1 MALETIYKTK
11 NESGRYS
18 CGDIGVT
25 TEEWYGLLCYDK
37 AEPYIDT
44 LLAFMREPQHCG
56 TCSAMAQ
63 KYNTPAQHY
72 NAKVTNFAKWVQ
84 KRLGR
89 FRVIGTDGNDTFWA
103 IVMQEGWDTKQ
114 GFKWQ
119 LRNELVDAL
128 RIYLMKDLIGRFRNG
143 KPFNG
148 YDEAYKWQLID
159 DTENVSSIEIVK
171 KIIGKNII
179 DNMRVDSVLKMLCE
193 SKENELKTCIDN
205 LLDESKVLDNRIAN
219 FKSEMRAICPQSYT
233 VCANDERTVASIL
246 TCRYPEKYTFYMD
259 KVYKLI
265 WQYFGYEHKSA
276 GEKYS
281 HFMSII
287 HKLSEDYGKEIQNI
301 IKDDI
306 NTFQNKPDILAV
318 QTLFWCMQDYMNNQL
333 KSDMRFTWIPYYKEF
348 AEKLLKFRQNRQS
361 LLKSIYDNRD
371 ELYASYLHDEG
382 GFDDL
387 CVDIDPFSVFG
398 LFNRGIRQENR
409 INSTRVFK
417 ELLDISSDIPN
428 DFEGVPIM
436 NNQKS
441 YFFGYKSR
449 RGRKDIDNLWTL
461 FEKLLQ
467 NENIEDI
474 YNTVI
479 KQYGIN
485 VNITMALFWIRP
497 NDFLALDSTNR
508 EYLKSQYDI
517 ELPKKAPEYEEYMDL
532 INDIKEKMAN
542 NTIKEKTFYELS
554 ANANHNGSEESD
566 TDTVNW
572 YDDIAEMLKRRKNIV
587 LYGAPGTGKT
597 HSIPEIAVRLCD
609 NSNCSEYSREELMKR
624 YEQLKHEKRIAFTTF
639 HQSMD
644 YEDWIEGL
652 KPVCENNQVTYD
664 IEKGIFKRLCEEA
677 ERPIVKDKHI
687 GIADDALVWKV
698 SLSGTGP
705 NPVRK
710 ECMENGHIRIGWDYY
725 GPVISEE
732 TDWNAHGG
740 EGKRVLSAFIYDM
753 KVGDVVMSCFSN
765 QTIDAIGIVTGEYEF
780 DDTYT
785 NYKRVRKVN
794 WILKDI
800 EENIVD
806 LNDGKSMTLSTVYR
820 LNAITLDKV
829 KSILEKYEKPST
841 MADNNQPYVMVIDE
855 LNRGNVSK
863 IFGELITLLETDKR
877 KGQKNAE
884 SVILP
889 YSKKPFMIPN
899 NVFIIATMNTADR
912 SLGTLD
918 YAIRRRF
925 AFVACKPYALS
936 EEEANG
942 FDEELFKEVSSLFI
956 ANYSEYEESG
966 WDQSFKLVPAD
977 TLSSEY
983 RPEDVWIGQSYFIMT
998 DDDGVDITSDRL
1010 LYEIIPLLEE
1020 YVRDGVLTE
1029 DANETIER
1037 LYQKAVE

>member
-1 MALETIYKTK
+1 MAVETIYKTK

-18 CGDIGVT
+18 CGDIGIT
-25 TEEWYGLLCYDK
+25 TEEWYSLLCNDK
-37 AEPYIDT
+37 AQPYIDT
-44 LLAFMREPQHCG
+44 LLAFMREPEHCG
-56 TCSAMAQ
+56 TCSAIAQ
-63 KYNTPAQHY
+63 KYNSSAQHY

-84 KRLGR
+84 KELGR
-89 FRVIGTDGNDTFWA
+89 FRMIGTDGKDTFWV
-103 IVMQEGWDTKQ
+103 IVMQNGWDSKQ

-119 LRNELVDAL
+119 LRNELVNAL
-128 RIYLMKDLIGRFRNG
+128 RIYLMKDLIERFRNV

-159 DTENVSSIEIVK
+159 DAEGASSIEIVK
-171 KIIGKNII
+171 KMIGKNII

-193 SKENELKTCIDN
+193 SKEHELKTCIDN
-205 LLDESKVLDNRIAN
+205 LLDETIVLDNRIAN
-219 FKSEMRAICPQSYT
+219 FKSKMRALCPQSYT

-287 HKLSEDYGKEIQNI
+287 HKFTEDFGKEVQNI
-301 IKDDI
+301 IKDEI
-306 NTFQNKPDILAV
+306 SIYRNKPEILAV
-318 QTLFWCMQDYMNNQL
+318 QTLFWCMQEYMNNQL
-333 KSDMRFTWIPYYKEF
+333 KSDMRFTWIPYFKEF
-348 AEKLLKFRQNRQS
+348 AEKLVKFRHDRQP
-361 LLKSIYDNRD
+361 LLKSIYDKRD

-382 GFDDL
+382 GLNDL
-387 CVDIDPFSVFG
+387 CTDIDPFSVFG
-398 LFNRGIRQENR
+398 LFNRGIRHENR
-409 INSTRVFK
+409 INSTKVFK
-417 ELLDISSDIPN
+417 ELLDISSDIPT

-449 RGRKDIDNLWTL
+449 RGRKDIDNLWSL
-461 FEKLLQ
+461 FEKLIS
-467 NENIEDI
+467 NEDIEAI

-508 EYLKSQYDI
+508 EYLKSQYNID
-517 ELPKKAPEYEEYMDL
+517 LPRKAPEYEEYMEL
-532 INDIKEKMAN
+532 INDIKKKMAN

-554 ANANHNGSEESD
+554 ANANNNGREDSESD
-566 TDTVNW
+566 SYTW
-572 YDDIAEMLKRRKNIV
+572 YDSVVDTLRRHKNIV

-597 HSIPEIAVRLCD
+597 FSIPEIAVRLCD
-609 NSNCSEYSREELMKR
+609 DSDYTRDELMKR

-664 IEKGIFKRLCEEA
+664 IEKGIFKQLCEEA
-677 ERPIVKDKHI
+677 ENSK
-687 GIADDALVWKV
+687 IA
-698 SLSGTGP
+698 
-705 NPVRK
+705 
-710 ECMENGHIRIGWDYY
+710 EN
-725 GPVISEE
+725 
-732 TDWNAHGG
+732 
-740 EGKRVLSAFIYDM
+740 
-753 KVGDVVMSCFSN
+753 
-765 QTIDAIGIVTGEYEF
+765 
-780 DDTYT
+780 
-785 NYKRVRKVN
+785 
-794 WILKDI
+794 
-800 EENIVD
+800 
-806 LNDGKSMTLSTVYR
+806 TL
-820 LNAITLDKV
+820 
-829 KSILEKYEKPST
+829 
-841 MADNNQPYVMVIDE
+841 PYVMVIDE

-936 EEEANG
+936 EEEVNG
-942 FDEELFKEVSSLFI
+942 FDEELFKDVSSLFI
-956 ANYSEYEESG
+956 SNYSEYEESG

>member
-1 MALETIYKTK
+1 MAFETIYKTK

-18 CGDIGVT
+18 CGDIGIP
-25 TEEWYGLLCYDK
+25 TEEWYSLICNEK

-56 TCSAMAQ
+56 TCSTIAQ
-63 KYNTPAQHY
+63 KYNCPAQHY

-84 KRLGR
+84 KKLGR

-119 LRNELVDAL
+119 LRNELVSAL
-128 RIYLMKDLIGRFRNG
+128 RIYLMKNLIVRFRNG

-148 YDEAYKWQLID
+148 YDETYKWQLID
-159 DTENVSSIEIVK
+159 DTEDVSSMEIVK

-193 SKENELKTCIDN
+193 SKESELKTCVDN
-205 LLDESKVLDNRIAN
+205 LLDETKDIDNRIAN
-219 FKSEMRAICPQSYT
+219 FKSDMRTICPQSYT

-246 TCRYPEKYTFYMD
+246 TCRYPDKYTFYMD

-287 HKLSEDYGKEIQNI
+287 HELSEGYGKEIQNI
-301 IKDDI
+301 IKDEIDI
-306 NTFQNKPDILAV
+306 FQNKPDILAV
-318 QTLFWCMQDYMNNQL
+318 QTFFWCMQDYMNNQL
-333 KSDMRFTWIPYYKEF
+333 KSNMRFTWIPYYKEF
-348 AEKLLKFRQNRQS
+348 AEKLAKYRHNRQS
-361 LLKSIYDNRD
+361 LLKSIYERRE

-382 GFDDL
+382 GENDL

-398 LFNRGIRQENR
+398 LFNRGIKKNNR

-417 ELLDISSDIPN
+417 KLLEISSDIPN
-428 DFEGVPIM
+428 DFEGVPVL

-441 YFFGYKSR
+441 YFFGYKSKR
-449 RGRKDIDNLWTL
+449 QPEDIENLWSL
-461 FEKLLQ
+461 FEKLVG
-467 NENIEDI
+467 NENIENT

-485 VNITMALFWIRP
+485 VNITMAMFWIRP
-497 NDFLALDSTNR
+497 NDFLALDSSNR
-508 EYLKSQYDI
+508 EYLKSQYNID
-517 ELPKKAPEYEEYMDL
+517 LPKKAPEYKEYMNL
-532 INDIKEKMAN
+532 INNIKEKMAN

-554 ANANHNGSEESD
+554 ANANPNENEDSEYDSY
-566 TDTVNW
+566 TW
-572 YDDIAEMLKRRKNIV
+572 YDSVVETLRRRKNIV

-597 HSIPEIAVRLCD
+597 YSIPEIAVRLCD
-609 NSNCSEYSREELMKR
+609 NLDCPKFSHEEIMKR

-664 IEKGIFKRLCEEA
+664 IEKGIFKQLCEEA

-687 GIADDALVWKV
+687 GIADDAVVWKV
-698 SLSGTGP
+698 SLSGTGD
-705 NPVRK
+705 NEVRT
-710 ECMENGHIRIGWDYY
+710 ECMESSHIRIGWDDY

-732 TDWNAHGG
+732 TDWSIYNG
-740 EGKRVLSAFIYDM
+740 EGKRILSAFVYDM
-753 KVGDVVMSCFSN
+753 KVGDVIMSCYSN
-765 QTIDAIGIVTGEYEF
+765 QTIDAIGIVTGDYEY
-780 DDTYT
+780 DDSFIH
-785 NYKRVRKVN
+785 YKRVRKVN
-794 WILKDI
+794 WILKGI
-800 EENIVD
+800 NENIVE
-806 LNDGKSMTLSTVYR
+806 LNDGKTMTLGTVYR

-877 KGQKNAE
+877 KGKKNAE

-889 YSKKPFMIPN
+889 YSKKQFMIPG

-925 AFVACKPYALS
+925 AFVACKPCALS
-936 EEEANG
+936 EEEAKG

-956 ANYSEYEESG
+956 SNYSEYEESG
-966 WDQSFKLVPAD
+966 WNQFFKLVPAD

-998 DDDGVDITSDRL
+998 DDEGEDITNDRL

-1020 YVRDGVLTE
+1020 YVKDGVLTE

-1037 LYQKAVE
+1037 LYQKALE

>member
-1 MALETIYKTK
+1 MPLKTIQSTK
-11 NESGRYS
+11 DKYGKYS
-18 CGDIGVT
+18 CGDIGIT
-25 TEEWYGLLCYDK
+25 IEDWYNLLCDINAK
-37 AEPYIDT
+37 PYIRT
-44 LLAFMREPQHCG
+44 LLVFLREPQHGG
-56 TCSAMAQ
+56 TCSALAQ
-63 KYNTPAQHY
+63 KYNTHPQHY
-72 NAKVTNFAKWVQ
+72 NAKIRGFAMWVKNKLRRFHVVDTN
-84 KRLGR
+84 
-89 FRVIGTDGNDTFWA
+89 GNETYWP
-103 IVMQEGWDTKQ
+103 IVMQEGYETKQ
-114 GFKWQ
+114 GFIWQ
-119 LRNELVDAL
+119 LRNELVHAL
-128 RIYLMKDLIGRFRNG
+128 RKYLMKDLIEKFSNG
-143 KPFNG
+143 KAFNI
-148 YDEAYKWQLID
+148 YDENYKWQLI
-159 DTENVSSIEIVK
+159 NVTKGDSSIEIVK

-193 SKENELKTCIDN
+193 SKEHELETCIDN
-205 LLDESKVLDNRIAN
+205 LLDETIVLDKRIAS
-219 FKSEMRAICPQSYT
+219 FKSEIRAICPQSYT

-287 HKLSEDYGKEIQNI
+287 HKFTEDFGKEVQNI
-301 IKDDI
+301 IKDEI
-306 NTFQNKPDILAV
+306 SIYRNKPEILAV
-318 QTLFWCMQDYMNNQL
+318 QTLFWCMQEYMNNQL
-333 KSDMRFTWIPYYKEF
+333 KSDMRFTWIPYFKEF
-348 AEKLLKFRQNRQS
+348 AEKLVKFRHDRQP
-361 LLKSIYDNRD
+361 LLKSIYDKRD

-382 GFDDL
+382 GLNDL
-387 CVDIDPFSVFG
+387 CTDIDPFSVFG
-398 LFNRGIRQENR
+398 LFNRGIRHENR
-409 INSTRVFK
+409 INSTKVFK
-417 ELLDISSDIPN
+417 ELLDISSDIPT

-449 RGRKDIDNLWTL
+449 RGRKDIDNLWSL
-461 FEKLLQ
+461 FEKLIG
-467 NENIEDI
+467 NEDIEAI

-508 EYLKSQYDI
+508 EYLKSQYNID
-517 ELPKKAPEYEEYMDL
+517 LPRKAPEYEEYMEL
-532 INDIKEKMAN
+532 INDIKKKMAN
-542 NTIKEKTFYELS
+542 NTIKEKTYYELS
-554 ANANHNGSEESD
+554 ANANNNGREDSESYSY
-566 TDTVNW
+566 TW
-572 YDDIAEMLKRRKNIV
+572 YDSVVDTLRRRKNIV

-597 HSIPEIAVRLCD
+597 FSIPEIAVRLCD
-609 NSNCSEYSREELMKR
+609 DSDYTRDVLMKR

-639 HQSMD
+639 HQSID

-664 IEKGIFKRLCEEA
+664 IEKGIFKQLCEEA

-687 GIADDALVWKV
+687 GIADDAVVWKV
-698 SLSGTGP
+698 SLCGTGD
-705 NPVRK
+705 NEVRT
-710 ECMENGHIRIGWDYY
+710 ECMENSHIRIGWDDY

-732 TDWNAHGG
+732 TDWSIYDG
-740 EGKRVLSAFIYDM
+740 EGKRILSAFVYDM
-753 KVGDVVMSCFSN
+753 KVGDVIMSCYSN
-765 QTIDAIGIVTGEYEF
+765 QTIDAIGIVTGDYEY
-780 DDTYT
+780 DDSFIH
-785 NYKRVRKVN
+785 YKRVRKVN

-800 EENIVD
+800 NENIVE
-806 LNDGKSMTLSTVYR
+806 LNDGKTMTLGTVYR

-829 KSILEKYEKPST
+829 KSILEKYEKPTT

-936 EEEANG
+936 EEEVNG
-942 FDEELFKEVSSLFI
+942 FDEELFKDVSSLFI
-956 ANYSEYEESG
+956 SNYSEYEESG

>member
-1 MALETIYKTK
+1 MALETIYKIK
-11 NESGRYS
+11 NQSGKYT
-18 CGDIGVT
+18 CGYIGIT
-25 TEEWYGLLCYDK
+25 SEDWYELICDVK
-37 AEPYIDT
+37 AEPYIKT

-56 TCSAMAQ
+56 TCSAIAQ
-63 KYNTPAQHY
+63 KYNSPAQHY
-72 NAKVTNFAKWVQ
+72 NAKITNFAKWVQ
-84 KRLGR
+84 KKLGR
-89 FRVIGTDGNDTFWA
+89 FRIIDTEGSDTYWA
-103 IVMQEGWDTKQ
+103 IVMQEGWETKQ
-114 GFKWQ
+114 GFVWL
-119 LRNELVDAL
+119 LRHELVDAL
-128 RIYLMKDLIGRFRNG
+128 RKYLMKDLIKRYSNEN
-143 KPFNG
+143 PFNG
-148 YDEAYKWQLID
+148 YDETYKWQLID
-159 DTENVSSIEIVK
+159 DTEGVSSIEIVK

-193 SKENELKTCIDN
+193 SKENELKSCIDN
-205 LLDESKVLDNRIAN
+205 LLEESVILNERIAH

-233 VCANDERTVASIL
+233 VCANDERTAASIL
-246 TCRYPEKYTFYMD
+246 TCRYPNKYTFYMD

-265 WQYFGYEHKSA
+265 CQYFGYEHKSA

-287 HKLSEDYGKEIQNI
+287 HELSGCYGTEIQNI
-301 IKDDI
+301 INEDI
-306 NTFQNKPDILAV
+306 NIYRNNPVILAV
-318 QTLFWCMQDYMNNQL
+318 QTLFWCMQDFMNKQL
-333 KSDMRFTWIPYYKEF
+333 KNDMTFTWIPYYKEF
-348 AEKLLKFRQNRQS
+348 AQKLVQFHDNRKS
-361 LLKSIYDNRD
+361 LLKLIYDRRK
-371 ELYASYLHDEG
+371 ELYANYLHDEG
-382 GFDDL
+382 GEDDL
-387 CVDIDPFSVFG
+387 CIDIDPFSVFA
-398 LFNRGIRQENR
+398 LFNRGISEENR
-409 INSTRVFK
+409 INSTKVFK
-417 ELLDISSDIPN
+417 EILGISSDVPQ
-428 DFEGVPIM
+428 DFEGVPVM

-441 YFFGYKSR
+441 YFFGYKKHR
-449 RGRKDIDNLWTL
+449 NTEDIENLWSL
-461 FEKLLQ
+461 FNKL
-467 NENIEDI
+467 IAGEDI
-474 YNTVI
+474 EEIYNSVI
-479 KQYGIN
+479 QQYGIN

-508 EYLKSQYDI
+508 AYLKEQYDI
-517 ELPKKAPEYEEYMDL
+517 DLPRKVPEYVEYMEL
-532 INDIKEKMAN
+532 INDIKEKMVN

-554 ANANHNGSEESD
+554 ANASHNGSEESD
-566 TDTVNW
+566 TGNW
-572 YDDIAEMLKRRKNIV
+572 YDSVAERLKRRKNII

-597 HSIPEIAVRLCD
+597 YSIPEIAVRLCD
-609 NSNCSEYSREELMKR
+609 NTDCSEYTRENLMKR
-624 YEQLKHEKRIAFTTF
+624 YDQLKQEKRIAFTTF

-664 IEKGIFKRLCEEA
+664 IEKGIFKQLCEEA

-687 GIADDALVWKV
+687 GIADDAVVWKV
-698 SLSGTGP
+698 SLCGTGD

-710 ECMENGHIRIGWDYY
+710 ECMENGHIRIGWDGY
-725 GPVISEE
+725 GPIISEE
-732 TDWNAHGG
+732 TDWSIYNG
-740 EGKRVLSAFIYDM
+740 EGKRILSAFVYDM
-753 KVGDVVMSCFSN
+753 KIGDVIMSCYSN

-780 DDTYT
+780 DDSYPD
-785 NYKRVRKVN
+785 YKRVRKVN
-794 WILKDI
+794 WILKGLN
-800 EENIVD
+800 ENILD
-806 LNDGKSMTLSTVYR
+806 LNDGKTMTLGTVYR

-829 KSILEKYEKPST
+829 KLLLEKYEKPST
-841 MADNNQPYVMVIDE
+841 MVNNNQPYVMVIDE

-863 IFGELITLLETDKR
+863 IFGELITLLEGDKR

-889 YSKKPFMIPN
+889 YSKKQFMIPN

-956 ANYSEYEESG
+956 SNYSEYEESE
-966 WDQSFKLVPAD
+966 WNESFKLIPAD

-998 DDDGVDITSDRL
+998 DDEGINITSDRI

>member
-1 MALETIYKTK
+1 MAVETIYKTK

-18 CGDIGVT
+18 CGDIGIT
-25 TEEWYGLLCYDK
+25 TEEWYGLLCNDK

-56 TCSAMAQ
+56 TCSAIAQ
-63 KYNTPAQHY
+63 KYNCPAQHY

-84 KRLGR
+84 KKLGR

-119 LRNELVDAL
+119 LRNELVSAL
-128 RIYLMKDLIGRFRNG
+128 RVYLMEDLIDRFRNG
-143 KPFNG
+143 SPFYG
-148 YDEAYKWQLID
+148 YDEAYKWHLID
-159 DTENVSSIEIVK
+159 DAEGASSIEIVK
-171 KIIGKNII
+171 KMMGKNII

-193 SKENELKTCIDN
+193 SKEHELKTCIDN
-205 LLDESKVLDNRIAN
+205 LLDETIVLDNRIAN
-219 FKSEMRAICPQSYT
+219 FKSKMRALCPQSYT

-287 HKLSEDYGKEIQNI
+287 HKFTEDFGKEVQNI
-301 IKDDI
+301 IKDEI
-306 NTFQNKPDILAV
+306 SIYRNKPEILAV
-318 QTLFWCMQDYMNNQL
+318 QTLFWCMQEYMNNQL
-333 KSDMRFTWIPYYKEF
+333 KSDMRFTWIPYFKEF
-348 AEKLLKFRQNRQS
+348 AEKLVKFRHDRQP
-361 LLKSIYDNRD
+361 LLKSIYNKRD

-382 GFDDL
+382 GLNDL
-387 CVDIDPFSVFG
+387 CSDIDPFSVFG
-398 LFNRGIRQENR
+398 LFNRGIRYENR
-409 INSTRVFK
+409 INSTKVFK
-417 ELLDISSDIPN
+417 ELLDISSDIPT

-449 RGRKDIDNLWTL
+449 RDRKDIDNLWSL
-461 FEKLLQ
+461 FEKLIG
-467 NENIEDI
+467 NEDIEAI

-508 EYLKSQYDI
+508 EYLKSQYNID
-517 ELPKKAPEYEEYMDL
+517 LPRKAPVYEEYMEL
-532 INDIKEKMAN
+532 INDIKKQMAN

-554 ANANHNGSEESD
+554 ANANNNGREDSESD
-566 TDTVNW
+566 SYTW
-572 YDDIAEMLKRRKNIV
+572 YDSVVDTLRRRKNIV

-597 HSIPEIAVRLCD
+597 FSIPEIAVRLCD
-609 NSNCSEYSREELMKR
+609 DSDYTRDELMKR

-664 IEKGIFKRLCEEA
+664 IEKGIFKQLCEEA

-687 GIADDALVWKV
+687 GIADDAVVWKV
-698 SLSGTGP
+698 SLCGTGD
-705 NPVRK
+705 NEVRT
-710 ECMENGHIRIGWDYY
+710 ECMENSHIRIGWDDY

-732 TDWNAHGG
+732 TDWSIYDG
-740 EGKRVLSAFIYDM
+740 EGKRILSAFVYDM
-753 KVGDVVMSCFSN
+753 KVGDVIMSCYSN
-765 QTIDAIGIVTGEYEF
+765 QTIDAIGIVTGDYEY
-780 DDTYT
+780 DDSFIH
-785 NYKRVRKVN
+785 YKRVRKVN
-794 WILKDI
+794 WILKGI
-800 EENIVD
+800 NENIVE
-806 LNDGKSMTLSTVYR
+806 LNDGKTMTLGTVYR

-829 KSILEKYEKPST
+829 KSILEKYEKPTT

-936 EEEANG
+936 EEEVNG
-942 FDEELFKEVSSLFI
+942 FDEELFKDVSSLFI
-956 ANYSEYEESG
+956 SNYSEYEESG

-983 RPEDVWIGQSYFIMT
+983 HPEDVWIGQSYFIMT